1 MDEKILNGFVQL
13 FSTRGDGKSLNRS
26 LEFAKFLF
34 LLGAI
39 QVPEEYKRK
48 VSQLEPTLE
57 RDEEYED

>member
-26 LEFAKFLF
+26 LEFTKFLL

-39 QVPEEYKRK
+39 QVPEEYKRE

-57 RDEEYED
+57 KEQENG

>member
-1 MDEKILNGFVQL
+1 MDEKILNGFQQF
-13 FSTRGDGKSLNRS
+13 FSARGDGRSLNRS

-39 QVPEEYKRK
+39 QVPEEYKTE

-57 RDEEYED
+57 KEQENE